1 MAKTPPFKFDFQTGD
16 KVANKYIITKKL
28 GSGWE
33 GEVYKAQEISTKI
46 PLALKFFYPK
56 RNKKNKVATQYA
68 QRLHKLS
75 ESPVSINYYT
85 QESISFRGKDITC
98 FVYEYSDGL
107 ILSHFLKRQPGGRIG
122 IMQGLLLLH
131 SLAKGIE
138 SVHFLNEYHGDL
150 HSDNIIVKRKGLGF
164 EFKLLD
170 MYNWGD
176 AKSINKAEDIVNLIR
191 IFYDA
196 IGGKKYY
203 SKHPKEIKE
212 ICMGLRSPL
221 ILKKFRTASL
231 LRQHI
236 ENIDWQS
243 ETRL

>member
-1 MAKTPPFKFDFQTGD
+1 MATKQILSFNFEPGY
-16 KVANKYIITKKL
+16 KVKNKYEIVKKL
-28 GSGWE
+28 GGGWE
-33 GEVYKAQEISTKI
+33 GEVYKAEEIVSGI
-46 PLALKFFYPK
+46 PVALKFFYPK
-56 RNKKNKVATQYA
+56 RNRKNKVANQYA
-68 QRLHKLS
+68 QRLYRLS
-75 ESPVSINYYT
+75 ESSVSINYYT
-85 QESISFRGKDITC
+85 QETMTIKGQPVTC
-98 FVYEYSDGL
+98 FVYEYAEGM

-138 SVHFLNEYHGDL
+138 NVHFHKEYHGDL
-150 HSDNIIVKRKGLGF
+150 HTDNIIIKRKGLGF

-176 AKSINKAEDIVNLIR
+176 AKSLNKAEDILNLVR
-191 IFYDA
+191 IFYEA

-203 SKHPKEIKE
+203 SKHPQEVKD
-212 ICMGLRSPL
+212 ICCGLRSNL
-221 ILKKFRTASL
+221 ILKKFRTATL

-236 ENIDWQS
+236 ENIEWTS

>member
-1 MAKTPPFKFDFQTGD
+1 MKSKVPKKFNFEPGQKIAD
-16 KVANKYIITKKL
+16 KYIIIKKL

-33 GEVYKAQEISTKI
+33 GEVYKAEETSSRIS
-46 PLALKFFYPK
+46 LALKFFYPK
-56 RNKKNKVATQYA
+56 RNPKNKVANQYA
-68 QRLHKLS
+68 RRLHKLS

-85 QESISFRGKDITC
+85 QELIEVNGHNITC
-98 FVYEYSDGL
+98 FVYEYADGA
-107 ILSHFLKRQPGGRIG
+107 ILSHFLKRQPGGRLG

-138 SVHFLNEYHGDL
+138 GVHFLNEYHGDL
-150 HSDNIIVKRKGLGF
+150 HSDNIIIKRKGLSF

-176 AKSINKAEDIVNLIR
+176 AKRLNKAEDILNLIR
-191 IFYDA
+191 LFYEA
-196 IGGKKYY
+196 IGGKKHYA
-203 SKHPKEIKE
+203 KHPKEVKE
-212 ICMGLRSPL
+212 ICMGLRSNL
-221 ILKKFRTASL
+221 ILKKFRTASM

-236 ENIDWQS
+236 ENIEWQS

>member
-1 MAKTPPFKFDFQTGD
+1 MAKKQILSFDFESGQRI
-16 KVANKYIITKKL
+16 KNKYRIIKKL
-28 GSGWE
+28 GGGWE
-33 GEVYKAQEISTKI
+33 GEVYKAEELISNI
-46 PLALKFFYPK
+46 PVALKFFYPK
-56 RNKKNKVATQYA
+56 RNIKNKVANQYA
-68 QRLHKLS
+68 QRLYRLS

-85 QESISFRGKDITC
+85 QETIVIKGEPVTC
-98 FVYEYSDGL
+98 FVYEYAEGM
-107 ILSHFLKRQPGGRIG
+107 ILSNFLKRQPGGRIG

-138 SVHFLNEYHGDL
+138 NVHFHKEYHGDL
-150 HSDNIIVKRKGLGF
+150 HSDNIIIKRKGLGF

-176 AKSINKAEDIVNLIR
+176 AKSLNKAEDIVNLIR

-203 SKHPKEIKE
+203 SKHPQEVKD
-212 ICMGLRSPL
+212 ICCGLRSNL
-221 ILKKFRTASL
+221 IQKKFRTASL

-236 ENIDWQS
+236 ENIEWES

>member
-1 MAKTPPFKFDFQTGD
+1 MANTGTSPFNFDPGR
-16 KVANKYIITKKL
+16 KIAGKYTIVKKL

-33 GEVYKAQEISTKI
+33 GEVYKATEDSTKI
-46 PLALKFFYPK
+46 PVALKFFYPK
-56 RNKKNKVATQYA
+56 RNRQNKVANRYA
-68 QRLHKLS
+68 QRLHNLS
-75 ESPVSINYYT
+75 ASAVSINYYT
-85 QESISFRGKDITC
+85 QEKIRIRGEDVTC
-98 FVYEYSDGL
+98 FVYEYAEGV
-107 ILSHFLKRQPGGRIG
+107 ILGHFLKNQPGGRLG
-122 IMQGLLLLH
+122 IMHGLLLLH

-138 SVHFLNEYHGDL
+138 SVHFHNEYHGDL
-150 HSDNIIVKRKGLGF
+150 HAANIIVRRKGLGF

-176 AKSINKAEDIVNLIR
+176 AKSLNKAEDIVNLIR
-191 IFYDA
+191 IFYEA
-196 IGGKKYY
+196 IGGKKHYA
-203 SKHPKEIKE
+203 KHPQEVKD
-212 ICMGLRSPL
+212 ICLGLRSNL